1 MSLQE
6 RNNKQ
11 KNSKNKFPADNSP
24 DLSSD
29 ISPKDDGFVRKGK
42 VDRKLKTRKKNL
54 ANEEEDEGID
64 VEEKKTYGHG
74 MGKSTSLFA
83 NNPDIPMFAHR
94 VIHPVREP
102 VFSSDK
108 FEDLDIHPYTVSNL
122 KQNLGLEKLT
132 TVQQK
137 SIPVVLSGRD
147 ALIRSQTGSGK
158 TLAYALPIVEALQR
172 VRPKVCR
179 ADGIRAVV
187 VVPTRELALQSYE
200 VFIKL
205 VKSFT
210 WLVPGCF
217 VGGEKRK
224 SEKARL
230 RKGINIL
237 VGTPGRLLDHVQ
249 KTESF
254 RLDNVEWLV
263 LDEADRLLDM
273 GYEQEVA
280 SFVSALDNQH
290 NSKQQ
295 PSLKDH
301 SEYETDPESDPK
313 PLVTTSRSR
322 QTLLLSATLTSAVE
336 RLAGLTL
343 KDPVFVD
350 AAVDED
356 YSEKKSNTQ
365 IPTAEP
371 SLVIPE
377 SLSQFYVLTPAKLRL
392 VTLATFII
400 WKCQMHDEQ
409 SLFTRQLLLL
419 KGNFLGVCTAGSHSH
434 LDKRVCRTWSH
445 SYHYQYCQPNN
456 TTGDTDCVIITDK
469 VVEPGGWRLAGKSQ
483 TRHLIFRP
491 NFTPHPPIPHP
502 KNNPLRPTI
511 NGPQSQTTH
520 AAHETTLIPRTREIY
535 NDPTRFGG
543 RMV

>member
-1 MSLQE
+1 MYTEISNEFGERDE

-11 KNSKNKFPADNSP
+11 KNSKNTFLSDNLP

-64 VEEKKTYGHG
+64 VEERKTYGHG

-94 VIHPVREP
+94 VIHPVKEP

-108 FEDLDIHPYTVSNL
+108 FEDLDIHPYTGLALSSACLKPILWDGGWKGERHGVASQPTKVSFRPNKNRWFTETVSNL

-254 RLDNVEWLV
+254 RLDKVEWLV

-295 PSLKDH
+295 PSLQDH

-313 PLVTTSRSR
+313 PLVTTTRSR

-336 RLAGLTL
+336 RLAGLAL

-365 IPTAEP
+365 IPTTEP

-392 VTLATFII
+392 VTLAAFII
-400 WKCQMHDEQ
+400 WKCQERTDVFKTFR
-409 SLFTRQLLLL
+409 SADSGVLL
-419 KGNFLGVCTAGSHSH
+419 CTCFSIDVLREFGIRS
-434 LDKRVCRTWSH
+434 KRSEEK
-445 SYHYQYCQPNN
+445 QA
-456 TTGDTDCVIITDK
+456 
-469 VVEPGGWRLAGKSQ
+469 E
-483 TRHLIFRP
+483 
-491 NFTPHPPIPHP
+491 
-502 KNNPLRPTI
+502 
-511 NGPQSQTTH
+511 
-520 AAHETTLIPRTREIY
+520 E
-535 NDPTRFGG
+535 
-543 RMV
+543 

>member
-1 MSLQE
+1 MADTLTDISLNLVSTSPKINLFKE

-11 KNSKNKFPADNSP
+11 KNSKKTFPVDNSP

-29 ISPKDDGFVRKGK
+29 ISPNDDGFVRKGK

-54 ANEEEDEGID
+54 TNEEEDEGID
-64 VEEKKTYGHG
+64 VEERKTYVRG
-74 MGKSTSLFA
+74 MGRSTSLFA

-108 FEDLDIHPYTVSNL
+108 FEDLDIHPYTGERRGLASQPTKVSFRANKNRWFTETVDGASYL
-122 KQNLGLEKLT
+122 

-254 RLDNVEWLV
+254 RLDKVEWLV

-295 PSLKDH
+295 PSLQDH

-313 PLVTTSRSR
+313 PLVTTTRSR

-336 RLAGLTL
+336 RLAGLAL

-350 AAVDED
+350 AAVAED

-365 IPTAEP
+365 ISTTEP

-392 VTLATFII
+392 VTLAAFII
-400 WKCQMHDEQ
+400 WKCQERTDVFKTFRSADSGVLLCTKGYVAVCSMCHVQRRDRVDWFTHCYMYNSEQ
-409 SLFTRQLLLL
+409 
-419 KGNFLGVCTAGSHSH
+419 
-434 LDKRVCRTWSH
+434 
-445 SYHYQYCQPNN
+445 
-456 TTGDTDCVIITDK
+456 I
-469 VVEPGGWRLAGKSQ
+469 SQ
-483 TRHLIFRP
+483 V
-491 NFTPHPPIPHP
+491 N
-502 KNNPLRPTI
+502 
-511 NGPQSQTTH
+511 
-520 AAHETTLIPRTREIY
+520 
-535 NDPTRFGG
+535 
-543 RMV
+543 

>member
-6 RNNKQ
+6 RNKKH
-11 KNSKNKFPADNSP
+11 KNSKNTFPADNSS

-29 ISPKDDGFVRKGK
+29 ISPLDDGFVRKGK

-108 FEDLDIHPYTVSNL
+108 FEDLDIHPYTVSLGYFHFQHVSNL

-137 SIPVVLSGRD
+137 SIPVVLLGRD

-313 PLVTTSRSR
+313 PLVTTTRSR

-356 YSEKKSNTQ
+356 YSERKSNTQ
-365 IPTAEP
+365 IPTTEP

-400 WKCQMHDEQ
+400 WKCQVRLYIVWFYM
-409 SLFTRQLLLL
+409 FQL
-419 KGNFLGVCTAGSHSH
+419 
-434 LDKRVCRTWSH
+434 
-445 SYHYQYCQPNN
+445 
-456 TTGDTDCVIITDK
+456 
-469 VVEPGGWRLAGKSQ
+469 
-483 TRHLIFRP
+483 
-491 NFTPHPPIPHP
+491 
-502 KNNPLRPTI
+502 
-511 NGPQSQTTH
+511 
-520 AAHETTLIPRTREIY
+520 
-535 NDPTRFGG
+535 
-543 RMV
+543 